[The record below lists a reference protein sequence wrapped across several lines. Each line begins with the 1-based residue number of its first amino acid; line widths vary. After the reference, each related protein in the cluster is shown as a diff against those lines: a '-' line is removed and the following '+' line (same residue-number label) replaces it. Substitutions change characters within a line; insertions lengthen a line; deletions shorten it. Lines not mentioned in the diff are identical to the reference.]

1 MCKEIDGAFL
11 KHVCNV
17 LGDTNN
23 GLTTQEVIDKMA
35 SYAFEFDVEIPVF
48 DTKTSKSK
56 NKRTILFEDLSKF
69 RSEEQFYIIQELM
82 KLPKFDDNQTV
93 RFLELKLYE
102 KYGYLSK
109 IKSEI
114 SDLNLNNDGFLNKYP
129 DVAKIYNQG
138 LDAYRTKNYKRSALD
153 NMRLALE
160 MLLKNILKNSESIEN
175 QQDYLGEYI
184 KKHNISK
191 EISNMLFKLI
201 NYYSKFQNNYV
212 KHANSA
218 DDINIE
224 EAEFI
229 IDLTIVI
236 IGFLIKLEK

>member
-1 MCKEIDGAFL
+1 
-11 KHVCNV
+11 
-17 LGDTNN
+17 
-23 GLTTQEVIDKMA
+23 
-35 SYAFEFDVEIPVF
+35 
-48 DTKTSKSK
+48 
-56 NKRTILFEDLSKF
+56 
-69 RSEEQFYIIQELM
+69 M

-160 MLLKNILKNSESIEN
+160 MLLKNILKNSKSIEN
-175 QQDYLGEYI
+175 QQDCLGEYI
-184 KKHNISK
+184 KKYNISK

-236 IGFLIKLEK
+236 IGFLIKIEK

>member
-1 MCKEIDGAFL
+1 MCKEIDGSFL

-35 SYAFEFDVEIPVF
+35 SYAFEFDVEIPIF

-69 RSEEQFYIIQELM
+69 TSEEQFYIIQELM

-114 SDLNLNNDGFLNKYP
+114 SDLNLNNDGF
-129 DVAKIYNQG
+129 
-138 LDAYRTKNYKRSALD
+138 
-153 NMRLALE
+153 
-160 MLLKNILKNSESIEN
+160 
-175 QQDYLGEYI
+175 
-184 KKHNISK
+184 
-191 EISNMLFKLI
+191 
-201 NYYSKFQNNYV
+201 
-212 KHANSA
+212 
-218 DDINIE
+218 
-224 EAEFI
+224 
-229 IDLTIVI
+229 
-236 IGFLIKLEK
+236 

>member
-17 LGDTNN
+17 LGDTSN
-23 GLTTQEVIDKMA
+23 GLTTQEVIDKMV
-35 SYAFEFDVEIPVF
+35 SYAFEFDVEIPIF

-69 RSEEQFYIIQELM
+69 TSEEQFYIIQELM

-138 LDAYRTKNYKRSALD
+138 LDAYRTKNYKRTALD

-160 MLLKNILKNSESIEN
+160 MLLKNILKNSKSIEN
-175 QQDYLGEYI
+175 QQDCLGEYI
-184 KKHNISK
+184 KRN
-191 EISNMLFKLI
+191 F
-201 NYYSKFQNNYV
+201 
-212 KHANSA
+212 
-218 DDINIE
+218 
-224 EAEFI
+224 
-229 IDLTIVI
+229 
-236 IGFLIKLEK
+236 